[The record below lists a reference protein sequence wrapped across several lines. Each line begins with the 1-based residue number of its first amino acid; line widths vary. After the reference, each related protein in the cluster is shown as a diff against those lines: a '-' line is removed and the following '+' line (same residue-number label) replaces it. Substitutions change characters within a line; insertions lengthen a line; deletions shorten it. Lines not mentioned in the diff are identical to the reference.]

1 MVAKR
6 QQAHLCETV
15 SGRGPDVR
23 FIAGRLGMW
32 SGVMA
37 GLALLTWGMVALLTP
52 ATLPITTVRVEGR
65 FHHVSA
71 EQVRT
76 QVVGMLRGG
85 FFGVNVDAVQRR
97 IKQMPWVASASV
109 RRIWPATVAIDVN
122 EQHPLA
128 RWGAGGLINVQGK
141 LFQPPAGSDPAGLP
155 ELIGPVGSEAMM
167 SARYREV
174 RAMLRPLGLKVARL
188 MQNARRAWSV
198 QLDNGME
205 LVLGRA
211 DSLVRLHRFVEVW
224 PRVLVSRQQDIVRV
238 DLRYTNGFA
247 VLWKPGTTTG
257 QG

>member
-1 MVAKR
+1 MVVKR
-6 QQAHLCETV
+6 PQAQVHESV
-15 SGRGPDVR
+15 GGRGPDAR
-23 FIAGRLGMW
+23 FITGHPGMW
-32 SGVMA
+32 LGVLA
-37 GLALLTWGMVALLTP
+37 GLALMAWGVVTLLTP

-71 EQVRT
+71 EQVRA

-85 FFGVNVDAVQRR
+85 FFGVNVDVVQRR
-97 IKQMPWVASASV
+97 ITRMPWVASASV

-141 LFQPPAGSDPAGLP
+141 LFRPPTDSDPVGLP
-155 ELIGPVGSEAMM
+155 ELVGPVGSEVMM

-174 RAMLRPLGLKVARL
+174 QAMLQPLGLKVARL
-188 MQNARRAWSV
+188 VQNARRAWSV
-198 QLDNGME
+198 RLDNGME

-211 DSLVRLHRFVEVW
+211 HSLMRLHRFVEVW
-224 PRVLVSRQQDIVRV
+224 PRVLVSRQQDIARV

-247 VLWKPGTTTG
+247 VLWKPGTTTE